1 VRSPVFAIILHS
13 ILAALPIVPA
23 MALPYLIILRRLV
36 WSPLTAAGVVIAALL
51 AAGMLVTLLSNLG
64 LRMLRFVTLVPV
76 VLSVAAV
83 LRIGGPTIDQ
93 SLTARP
99 LSNEIARIEAGYLP
113 AAVFHVPRETEYGLA
128 FYRNQKILSYDR
140 GEIPAQAH
148 LLVTTEG
155 ELSRLPS
162 VVRNRRLSLLGVF
175 PPQHLE
181 YYWVS
186 GAGSEM
192 HAMPHVE

>member
-1 VRSPVFAIILHS
+1 
-13 ILAALPIVPA
+13 
-23 MALPYLIILRRLV
+23 
-36 WSPLTAAGVVIAALL
+36 
-51 AAGMLVTLLSNLG
+51 
-64 LRMLRFVTLVPV
+64 
-76 VLSVAAV
+76 VAAI

-155 ELSRLPS
+155 ELSRLPN

-186 GAGSEM
+186 AAGTEM
-192 HAMPHVE
+192 HAMPHIE

>member
-1 VRSPVFAIILHS
+1 
-13 ILAALPIVPA
+13 
-23 MALPYLIILRRLV
+23 
-36 WSPLTAAGVVIAALL
+36 
-51 AAGMLVTLLSNLG
+51 
-64 LRMLRFVTLVPV
+64 
-76 VLSVAAV
+76 VAAV

-155 ELSRLPS
+155 ELSRLPN
-162 VVRNRRLSLLGVF
+162 VVRNRRRSLLGVF

-192 HAMPHVE
+192 HAMPHIE